1 MLNKIIGFFKKK
13 KLPETKRTDP
23 KEKQIPAPAKK
34 NFDRNEIA
42 GGKPLNKVNSKQ
54 HTAKPD
60 KPKPAKP
67 KWTPKDIPVEEAEGK
82 IRFYDLP
89 IPNSVQHAIAD
100 LGFKYCTP
108 IQAEIL
114 PHTLKGKDAIGKAQ
128 TGTGKTAA
136 FLLTSIVKIIKDSRK
151 SKRAKGS
158 PHTLI
163 MAPTRELVMQI
174 EKDAIGLSKY
184 NRTRIVAVYGG
195 MDYQKQI
202 SKIKG
207 KYIDIMIAT
216 PGRLMDYMQKKLV
229 HLNEVKVFVLDEA
242 DRMLDMGFMPD
253 IKRIERKTPRKE
265 NRQTMFFSATFPDN
279 IKYIAENWTV
289 DPVIVSIDSEHK
301 EAKDI
306 NQVTYIVSD
315 DEKFPLLYNML
326 KQKEFTRVMIFCNR
340 KDISRKV
347 YDKLSRYGFSTTLLT
362 GDIDQKRR
370 MKRLENFKEGKVKIL
385 VATDVAGR
393 GIHIEG
399 VSHVINYNLPE
410 DPEDYVHRIGRTGR
424 AGEVGTSVS
433 FASEGDSFQIPAI
446 EEFLEHK
453 LELTYPEDELLEAI
467 PPLPKKERSDN
478 SRRTPQKKNYRKNYN
493 KGNRRKNP

>member
-1 MLNKIIGFFKKK
+1 MIKKIIGLFKKK
-13 KLPETKRTDP
+13 KLPKTEINTS
-23 KEKQIPAPAKK
+23 KEKLQISAKDKKTDNPEVKK
-34 NFDRNEIA
+34 NYDRNESEKGNRNA
-42 GGKPLNKVNSKQ
+42 Q
-54 HTAKPD
+54 HS
-60 KPKPAKP
+60 KPKP
-67 KWTPKDIPVEEAEGK
+67 KWLPKDNPVEKEEGK

-114 PHTLKGKDAIGKAQ
+114 LHTLKGKDAIGKAQ

-136 FLLTSIVKIIKDSRK
+136 FLLTSIVKIIKLSRNI
-151 SKRAKGS
+151 KRAKGS

-174 EKDAIGLSKY
+174 EKDALSLSKY
-184 NRTRIVAVYGG
+184 NRISIVAVYGG

-229 HLNEVKVFVLDEA
+229 HLNQVQVFVLDEA

-253 IKRIERKTPRKE
+253 IKKIERKTPRKE

-279 IKYIAENWTV
+279 IKYIAESWTV

-306 NQVTYIVSD
+306 KQLTYIVSG

-326 KQKEFTRVMIFCNR
+326 KRKDFTKVMIFCNR
-340 KDISRKV
+340 KDISRKI
-347 YDKLSRYGFSTTLLT
+347 YDKLSRYGFSATLLT

-370 MKRLENFKEGKVKIL
+370 MNRLENFKSGKVKIL

-424 AGEVGTSVS
+424 AGEIGTSVS
-433 FASEGDSFQIPAI
+433 FASEDDSFQIPAI
-446 EEFLEHK
+446 EKYLEHK
-453 LELTYPEDELLEAI
+453 LELSYPDEDLLQEI
-467 PPLPKKERSDN
+467 PPLPKKEFKGKTKRP
-478 SRRTPQKKNYRKNYN
+478 PQKKNYNKNRKSNY
-493 KGNRRKNP
+493 KGSRRKE

>member
-13 KLPETKRTDP
+13 KLPKTETNIS
-23 KEKQIPAPAKK
+23 KEKQVTPSSEKNIVKPEVKKNKSRDESAKK
-34 NFDRNEIA
+34 NIPAQR
-42 GGKPLNKVNSKQ
+42 S
-54 HTAKPD
+54 
-60 KPKPAKP
+60 KPKPKP
-67 KWTPKDIPVEEAEGK
+67 KWLPKDNPVEKEEGK

-114 PHTLKGKDAIGKAQ
+114 THTLKGKDAIGKAQ

-136 FLLTSIVKIIKDSRK
+136 FLLTSIVKIIKRSRNV
-151 SKRAKGS
+151 KRAKGS

-174 EKDAIGLSKY
+174 EKDALALSKY
-184 NRTRIVAVYGG
+184 NRISIVAVYGG

-229 HLNEVKVFVLDEA
+229 HLNQVQVFVLDEA

-253 IKRIERKTPRKE
+253 IKKIERKTPRKE
-265 NRQTMFFSATFPDN
+265 ERQTMFFSATFPDN
-279 IKYIAENWTV
+279 IKYIAESWTV

-326 KQKEFTRVMIFCNR
+326 KRKDFSKVMIFCNR
-340 KDISRKV
+340 KDISRKI

-370 MKRLENFKEGKVKIL
+370 MNRLENFKNGKVKIL

-424 AGEVGTSVS
+424 AGEIGTSVS
-433 FASEGDSFQIPAI
+433 FASEDDSFQIPAI
-446 EEFLEHK
+446 EKYLEHK
-453 LELTYPEDELLEAI
+453 LELTYPDEDLLEEI
-467 PPLPKKERSDN
+467 PPLPKKEFRNKDK
-478 SRRTPQKKNYRKNYN
+478 RPQQRKNYSKNYRGN
-493 KGNRRKNP
+493 KRKK

>member
-1 MLNKIIGFFKKK
+1 MLNRIIGFFKKK
-13 KLPETKRTDP
+13 KQPETKPTEQKD
-23 KEKQIPAPAKK
+23 KSVILPAKK
-34 NFDRNEIA
+34 NIQKSKIRSENIRN
-42 GGKPLNKVNSKQ
+42 KPGAKTHSAKQ
-54 HTAKPD
+54 D
-60 KPKPAKP
+60 KPKQVKP
-67 KWTPKDIPVEEAEGK
+67 KWTPKDLPVEKEEGK

-89 IPNSVQHAIAD
+89 IPNSLQHAIAD

-136 FLLTSIVKIIKDSRK
+136 FLLTSLVKIMKDSHK
-151 SKRAKGS
+151 AKRAKGS

-174 EKDAIGLSKY
+174 EKDALALSKY
-184 NRTRIVAVYGG
+184 NRTNIVAVYGG

-253 IKRIERKTPRKE
+253 IKKIERKTPRKE
-265 NRQTMFFSATFPDN
+265 NRQTMFFSATFPSN
-279 IKYIAENWTV
+279 IKYIAESWTV
-289 DPVIVSIDSEHK
+289 DPVIVSIDSDHK

-306 NQVTYIVSD
+306 NQVMYIVSD

-326 KQKEFTRVMIFCNR
+326 KRKDFSKVMIFCNR
-340 KDISRKV
+340 KDISRKI

-370 MKRLENFKEGKVKIL
+370 MNRLENFKQGKVKIL

-424 AGEVGTSVS
+424 AGEIGTSVS

-453 LELTYPEDELLEAI
+453 LELTYPDDELLEDI
-467 PPLPKKERSDN
+467 PPLPKRERSEN
-478 SRRTPQKKNYRKNYN
+478 NRRPPQKKNYRKNYN
-493 KGNRRKNP
+493 KGNRKKN